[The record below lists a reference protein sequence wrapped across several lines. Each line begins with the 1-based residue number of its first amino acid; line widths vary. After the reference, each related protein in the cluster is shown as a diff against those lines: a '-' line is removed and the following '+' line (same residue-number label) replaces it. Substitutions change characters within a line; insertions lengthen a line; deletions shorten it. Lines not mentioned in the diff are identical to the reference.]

1 MGLYMS
7 LCLLQLSQ
15 LISYGVSRLP
25 MGESMAALGQS
36 SGEPGSW
43 KHYGSLNGSGEVW
56 FVFRL
61 ALLSRNVSVVVAMT
75 E

>member
-1 MGLYMS
+1 
-7 LCLLQLSQ
+7 
-15 LISYGVSRLP
+15 
-25 MGESMAALGQS
+25 MAALGQS

>member
-36 SGEPGSW
+36 SGAPGSW
-43 KHYGSLNGSGEVW
+43 KHYGSLNGSGEV
-56 FVFRL
+56 
-61 ALLSRNVSVVVAMT
+61 
-75 E
+75 